1 MPKDT
6 KTLGN
11 NKARACE
18 SLGFVH
24 KKRLCQRFDTTS
36 SLYSKGGDITTTTS
50 IVGTFILIHADIRP
64 TFQGPMLS
72 GKRKKRHPCLT
83 RTYLTLATLNLCV
96 HIYPF

>member
-1 MPKDT
+1 FAITKNFMPKDT

-36 SLYSKGGDITTTTS
+36 LLYIK
-50 IVGTFILIHADIRP
+50 
-64 TFQGPMLS
+64 
-72 GKRKKRHPCLT
+72 LT
-83 RTYLTLATLNLCV
+83 VYFSPRLV
-96 HIYPF
+96 DE

>member
-36 SLYSKGGDITTTTS
+36 FFFDAVCI
-50 IVGTFILIHADIRP
+50 
-64 TFQGPMLS
+64 LS
-72 GKRKKRHPCLT
+72 GF
-83 RTYLTLATLNLCV
+83 A
-96 HIYPF
+96 

>member
-1 MPKDT
+1 MPKDI

-36 SLYSKGGDITTTTS
+36 FCFINILKIKVMRTFTP
-50 IVGTFILIHADIRP
+50 IV
-64 TFQGPMLS
+64 
-72 GKRKKRHPCLT
+72 
-83 RTYLTLATLNLCV
+83 
-96 HIYPF
+96 

>member
-36 SLYSKGGDITTTTS
+36 
-50 IVGTFILIHADIRP
+50 FILHRSQKVTLLSFLYLTIPLFVNIYHFVQANNKLKPNPDHLHMDRRIRP
-64 TFQGPMLS
+64 LL
-72 GKRKKRHPCLT
+72 R
-83 RTYLTLATLNLCV
+83 
-96 HIYPF
+96 

>member
-36 SLYSKGGDITTTTS
+36 PIKIKS
-50 IVGTFILIHADIRP
+50 F
-64 TFQGPMLS
+64 F
-72 GKRKKRHPCLT
+72 
-83 RTYLTLATLNLCV
+83 LTLKLVLESNF
-96 HIYPF
+96 YS

>member
-1 MPKDT
+1 MPKDI

-36 SLYSKGGDITTTTS
+36 LLKWFQCISSLRFVSAY
-50 IVGTFILIHADIRP
+50 R
-64 TFQGPMLS
+64 
-72 GKRKKRHPCLT
+72 
-83 RTYLTLATLNLCV
+83 
-96 HIYPF
+96 

>member
-36 SLYSKGGDITTTTS
+36 LL
-50 IVGTFILIHADIRP
+50 FWILSEMISCFLQRFFRRNRI
-64 TFQGPMLS
+64 
-72 GKRKKRHPCLT
+72 
-83 RTYLTLATLNLCV
+83 
-96 HIYPF
+96 

>member
-36 SLYSKGGDITTTTS
+36 FLFYLFFLFYYLCLSTHIASISIQPVRCDVNPTLSSSAGAFLQRPLYN
-50 IVGTFILIHADIRP
+50 IVF
-64 TFQGPMLS
+64 
-72 GKRKKRHPCLT
+72 
-83 RTYLTLATLNLCV
+83 
-96 HIYPF
+96 

>member
-36 SLYSKGGDITTTTS
+36 FSHKY
-50 IVGTFILIHADIRP
+50 
-64 TFQGPMLS
+64 
-72 GKRKKRHPCLT
+72 
-83 RTYLTLATLNLCV
+83 Y
-96 HIYPF
+96 

>member
-1 MPKDT
+1 FAITKNFMPKDT

-36 SLYSKGGDITTTTS
+36 LLKWFQCISSLRFVSAY
-50 IVGTFILIHADIRP
+50 R
-64 TFQGPMLS
+64 
-72 GKRKKRHPCLT
+72 
-83 RTYLTLATLNLCV
+83 
-96 HIYPF
+96 

>member
-36 SLYSKGGDITTTTS
+36 SFFQRRTCFYMIPCFPSAKF
-50 IVGTFILIHADIRP
+50 VILPPIHAIGVP
-64 TFQGPMLS
+64 
-72 GKRKKRHPCLT
+72 
-83 RTYLTLATLNLCV
+83 
-96 HIYPF
+96 

>member
-36 SLYSKGGDITTTTS
+36 FFIVSVLLERQKRDQCKNLRDFHFMHIT
-50 IVGTFILIHADIRP
+50 
-64 TFQGPMLS
+64 
-72 GKRKKRHPCLT
+72 
-83 RTYLTLATLNLCV
+83 
-96 HIYPF
+96 

>member
-18 SLGFVH
+18 SLGFAH

-36 SLYSKGGDITTTTS
+36 SSFKIMEGKMRIYSCFPFLFFLSSSFSSPSRLQSSGSFLMRS
-50 IVGTFILIHADIRP
+50 ISMLMIACASALIL
-64 TFQGPMLS
+64 S
-72 GKRKKRHPCLT
+72 
-83 RTYLTLATLNLCV
+83 
-96 HIYPF
+96 

>member
-36 SLYSKGGDITTTTS
+36 CYINRHCY
-50 IVGTFILIHADIRP
+50 LIPR
-64 TFQGPMLS
+64 G
-72 GKRKKRHPCLT
+72 
-83 RTYLTLATLNLCV
+83 
-96 HIYPF
+96 

>member
-36 SLYSKGGDITTTTS
+36 LINKVKSKCCGIKGIFSFRD
-50 IVGTFILIHADIRP
+50 VLVEKVRLINEPDCAAYNLTPPQI
-64 TFQGPMLS
+64 
-72 GKRKKRHPCLT
+72 KR
-83 RTYLTLATLNLCV
+83 A
-96 HIYPF
+96 I

>member
-36 SLYSKGGDITTTTS
+36 FCSSRIAFKAYSAFS
-50 IVGTFILIHADIRP
+50 SGTKIW
-64 TFQGPMLS
+64 S
-72 GKRKKRHPCLT
+72 
-83 RTYLTLATLNLCV
+83 
-96 HIYPF
+96 

>member
-36 SLYSKGGDITTTTS
+36 L
-50 IVGTFILIHADIRP
+50 
-64 TFQGPMLS
+64 
-72 GKRKKRHPCLT
+72 
-83 RTYLTLATLNLCV
+83 TYLKRLLTICSHV
-96 HIYPF
+96 YVRFHPE

>member
-1 MPKDT
+1 FAITKNFMPKDT

-36 SLYSKGGDITTTTS
+36 SFTFLRSK
-50 IVGTFILIHADIRP
+50 F
-64 TFQGPMLS
+64 S
-72 GKRKKRHPCLT
+72 GYCIFVRHKI
-83 RTYLTLATLNLCV
+83 N
-96 HIYPF
+96 

>member
-36 SLYSKGGDITTTTS
+36 LFY
-50 IVGTFILIHADIRP
+50 GTFHSTGRLLIDTKIP
-64 TFQGPMLS
+64 KTNS
-72 GKRKKRHPCLT
+72 
-83 RTYLTLATLNLCV
+83 
-96 HIYPF
+96 IYK

>member
-36 SLYSKGGDITTTTS
+36 LMSAS
-50 IVGTFILIHADIRP
+50 IACNPGLLD
-64 TFQGPMLS
+64 
-72 GKRKKRHPCLT
+72 
-83 RTYLTLATLNLCV
+83 
-96 HIYPF
+96 

>member
-36 SLYSKGGDITTTTS
+36 SRYYGS
-50 IVGTFILIHADIRP
+50 VPVWRVNAP
-64 TFQGPMLS
+64 TVS
-72 GKRKKRHPCLT
+72 
-83 RTYLTLATLNLCV
+83 
-96 HIYPF
+96 

>member
-36 SLYSKGGDITTTTS
+36 FPSRKLALDLYDWI
-50 IVGTFILIHADIRP
+50 D
-64 TFQGPMLS
+64 
-72 GKRKKRHPCLT
+72 LT
-83 RTYLTLATLNLCV
+83 A
-96 HIYPF
+96 

>member
-36 SLYSKGGDITTTTS
+36 CF
-50 IVGTFILIHADIRP
+50 VLINIIS
-64 TFQGPMLS
+64 TLLLS
-72 GKRKKRHPCLT
+72 GLHDV
-83 RTYLTLATLNLCV
+83 N
-96 HIYPF
+96 IYHLSY

>member
-1 MPKDT
+1 MPKDI

-36 SLYSKGGDITTTTS
+36 FLSQDTSYFTTLF
-50 IVGTFILIHADIRP
+50 VAG
-64 TFQGPMLS
+64 S
-72 GKRKKRHPCLT
+72 GKITAGLND
-83 RTYLTLATLNLCV
+83 LASSKSINA
-96 HIYPF
+96 

>member
-1 MPKDT
+1 MPKDI

-36 SLYSKGGDITTTTS
+36 LYFISLMEYSGL
-50 IVGTFILIHADIRP
+50 FLP
-64 TFQGPMLS
+64 N
-72 GKRKKRHPCLT
+72 
-83 RTYLTLATLNLCV
+83 Y
-96 HIYPF
+96 